1 MGQLCNLAKLFTVTG
16 AYPVLVFNVGWV
28 GLVCV
33 GVWADDGWAGL
44 VVRVAQ
50 SVTHD
55 FNSTEDGISGVL
67 PQLWQLVG
75 QGLNVHFEVF
85 VVID

>member
-1 MGQLCNLAKLFTVTG
+1 MNFLTCSHFHIFKPRDFVCNFAVSVAVTG
-16 AYPVLVFNVGWV
+16 TYPVLVFNVGWV

-33 GVWADDGWAGL
+33 GVWADDGCAWL

-55 FNSTEDGISGVL
+55 FNSAEDGISNVL

-75 QGLNVHFEVF
+75 
-85 VVID
+85 

>member
-1 MGQLCNLAKLFTVTG
+1 MGQLCNLSKRVTVTG

-55 FNSTEDGISGVL
+55 FNSAEDGISGVL
-67 PQLWQLVG
+67 PQLRHLEG
-75 QGLNVHFEVF
+75 QGLNLTCTSKYS
-85 VVID
+85 